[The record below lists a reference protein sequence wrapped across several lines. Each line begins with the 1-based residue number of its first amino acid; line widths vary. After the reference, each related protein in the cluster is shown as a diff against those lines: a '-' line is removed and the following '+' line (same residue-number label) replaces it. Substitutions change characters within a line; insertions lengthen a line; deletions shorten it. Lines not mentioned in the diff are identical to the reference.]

1 MRTLSTRLMTAVAFT
16 ALALAPAVAFA
27 DTATLVNNAVIVDN
41 GPFYSVGAED
51 NIGSGNYALNFPGF
65 IDIPYATFSF
75 GGPTSVGSATLTWN
89 FDSLFQ
95 SSAAQITLYVGND
108 ADGAVTTLDRF
119 MGTAINT
126 SIYGGGELFSIDV
139 TSYVNAALSA
149 GQFFAARFEV
159 NTPPGDLTGY
169 RGGNFLTPSVTFTQG
184 TAGVP
189 EPTSWALMISG
200 FGLAGAALRRRRA
213 PGARPAA

>member
-1 MRTLSTRLMTAVAFT
+1 MRTLSIGLITTAAF
-16 ALALAPAVAFA
+16 AALAPTAAFA
-27 DTATLVNNAVIVDN
+27 DTATLVNNAVIIDN
-41 GPFYSVGAED
+41 APFYSIGAED
-51 NIGSGNYALNFPGF
+51 QIGAGNFALNHPGF

-89 FDSLFQ
+89 FGSLFQ
-95 SSAAQITLYVGND
+95 SSPAQITLYVGSD

-126 SIYGGGELFSIDV
+126 SLYSGGELFSIDV

-159 NTPPGDLTGY
+159 VTPPNELSTY
-169 RGGNFLTPSVTFTQG
+169 RGGKFQTPSVEFTQG
-184 TAGVP
+184 AAGVP
-189 EPTSWALMISG
+189 EPATWALLIGG
-200 FGLAGAALRRRRA
+200 FGLTGGALRRRRTV
-213 PGARPAA
+213 GASTAV